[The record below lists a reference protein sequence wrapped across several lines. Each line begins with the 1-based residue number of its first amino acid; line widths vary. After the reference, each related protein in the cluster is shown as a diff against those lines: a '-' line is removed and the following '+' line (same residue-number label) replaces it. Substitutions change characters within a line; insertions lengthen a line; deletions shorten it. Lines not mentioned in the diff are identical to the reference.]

1 MRAPR
6 DYARPEPARPAAM
19 PPPWTTAGGRSGA
32 GPGARSGPP
41 SDRVLP
47 FRRRP
52 GLPVRR
58 RRRFL
63 GLLRQFAL
71 ALVLVGAPAA
81 ALWWSAT
88 SPRFDLAE
96 LEVETAERVNRE
108 WVEERLAHLPG
119 RNLVWMSMASV
130 ERSLA
135 DHPWIAGVEVSKSL
149 PDRLRVAVVERRPV
163 AVLLADGERF
173 YVEATG
179 RVIAPVGAGLAP
191 PVEADR
197 AGDYLVLR
205 EPRPVPDR
213 ERTLARALEASRA
226 LARAAPAW
234 GAALAEVEVLGEEDF
249 RLHGRELPFPLVVE
263 AGTVER
269 RVGILVDRIPELL
282 AEVPEPGEVDL
293 RFENRMVV
301 RPGAAADAAG
311 TGPDDGRGERYA
323 QTG

>member
-6 DYARPEPARPAAM
+6 DFARPEPARPAAM
-19 PPPWTTAGGRSGA
+19 PPPWTTAGGPSGA
-32 GPGARSGPP
+32 GPASEG
-41 SDRVLP
+41 VLP

-58 RRRFL
+58 RRRSL
-63 GLLRQFAL
+63 GLLRHFAV

-88 SPRFDLAE
+88 SPRFDLAQV
-96 LEVETAERVNRE
+96 EVETARRVNRE

-119 RNLVWMSMASV
+119 RNLVWMSMRSV
-130 ERSLA
+130 ERSLG

-149 PDRLRVAVVERRPV
+149 PDRLRVAVVERQPV
-163 AVLLADGERF
+163 AILVAGGERS
-173 YVEATG
+173 YVERTG

-191 PVEADR
+191 PGEAGR
-197 AGDYLVLR
+197 AGEYLVLR
-205 EPRPVPDR
+205 ELRLLPDR
-213 ERTLARALEASRA
+213 EAALGRALEATRA
-226 LARAAPAW
+226 LSRVDHRAAQEW

-249 RLHGRELPFPLVVE
+249 RLRTAGLRFPLLVE

-269 RVGILVDRIPELL
+269 RVGALVARMPELL
-282 AEVPEPGEVDL
+282 ARVPEPGEVDL
-293 RFENRMVV
+293 RFENRIIV
-301 RPGAAADAAG
+301 RPGVASDTAAG
-311 TGPDDGRGERYA
+311 PGPDDGRGERHG